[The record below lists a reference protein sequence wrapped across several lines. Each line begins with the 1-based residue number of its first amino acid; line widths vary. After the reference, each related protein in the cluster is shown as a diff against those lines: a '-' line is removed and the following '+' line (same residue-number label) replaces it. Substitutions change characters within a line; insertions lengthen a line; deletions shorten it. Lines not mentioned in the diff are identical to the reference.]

1 MNRKNKKRLSLLF
14 TLICMVFVLA
24 GCHKKVEEK
33 TEIKTEFSF
42 LNISAVGVYE
52 GELNDSLADGEGS
65 FASTDE
71 NKIKVSGNWEKG
83 KLSGKGTIEYLET
96 GVVVEADFKN
106 GLAEGKVICRK
117 KNGEYETF
125 RCKKGVPA
133 SKISKYNSAGKIQGI
148 DWFYDS
154 EPIEELKLKAADAKE
169 KYNLILS
176 RPQKYVDE
184 PLKIEMKKIIF
195 IFANTEIL
203 WEQ

>member
-1 MNRKNKKRLSLLF
+1 
-14 TLICMVFVLA
+14 MVFVLA

-96 GVVVEADFKN
+96 G
-106 GLAEGKVICRK
+106 
-117 KNGEYETF
+117 
-125 RCKKGVPA
+125 
-133 SKISKYNSAGKIQGI
+133 
-148 DWFYDS
+148 
-154 EPIEELKLKAADAKE
+154 
-169 KYNLILS
+169 
-176 RPQKYVDE
+176 
-184 PLKIEMKKIIF
+184 
-195 IFANTEIL
+195 
-203 WEQ
+203 